1 MIKNIQKAVKEGF
14 KEDAKLNAT
23 NKKNITLRIQELEDK
38 KKKLVHAWLDG
49 KINDIIYNE
58 MVTELNQNIEE
69 AKELADKYD
78 NYDNE
83 LDEKLEKISDIALNA
98 KEIFKSS
105 INEEKHKILKLILS
119 NSQVNGKN
127 LYFSINKPF
136 DKLLTSKG
144 CNVWYSILSEYRAKN
159 LADFKKLVLQV
170 ELLKF

>member
-1 MIKNIQKAVKEGF
+1 
-14 KEDAKLNAT
+14 
-23 NKKNITLRIQELEDK
+23 
-38 KKKLVHAWLDG
+38 
-49 KINDIIYNE
+49 

-127 LYFSINKPF
+127 LYF
-136 DKLLTSKG
+136 
-144 CNVWYSILSEYRAKN
+144 
-159 LADFKKLVLQV
+159 Q
-170 ELLKF
+170 

>member
-1 MIKNIQKAVKEGF
+1 
-14 KEDAKLNAT
+14 
-23 NKKNITLRIQELEDK
+23 
-38 KKKLVHAWLDG
+38 
-49 KINDIIYNE
+49 
-58 MVTELNQNIEE
+58 MVTELDKDIEKS
-69 AKELADKYD
+69 KELADKYD

-83 LDEKLEKISDIALNA
+83 IDEKLEKISDIALNA

-144 CNVWYSILSEYRAKN
+144 CNVWYSVLSEYRANNIKEIDE
-159 LADFKKLVLQV
+159 LYCLIESFSFQLQL
-170 ELLKF
+170 EQAI

>member
-1 MIKNIQKAVKEGF
+1 
-14 KEDAKLNAT
+14 
-23 NKKNITLRIQELEDK
+23 
-38 KKKLVHAWLDG
+38 
-49 KINDIIYNE
+49 

-136 DKLLTSKG
+136 DKLLFSKG
-144 CNVWYSILSEYRAKN
+144 CKTWYLWPDLNQHSIARN
-159 LADFKKLVLQV
+159 RF
-170 ELLKF
+170 

>member
-1 MIKNIQKAVKEGF
+1 MAN
-14 KEDAKLNAT
+14 
-23 NKKNITLRIQELEDK
+23 
-38 KKKLVHAWLDG
+38 
-49 KINDIIYNE
+49 
-58 MVTELNQNIEE
+58 
-69 AKELADKYD
+69 KYD

-136 DKLLTSKG
+136 DKLLFSKG
-144 CNVWYSILSEYRAKN
+144 CKTWYSRLSEYRANNIKEIDE
-159 LADFKKLVLQV
+159 LYRLIESLSFQLQL
-170 ELLKF
+170 EQAI